1 MNKITAYFQLKK
13 GNMLLLLCFFL
24 FFFISC
30 ENNEKSK
37 SASTDYYTCPM
48 HLQIKLNNA
57 GVCPICKMELVEE
70 SSLQL
75 HHINIQVN
83 DMIKATNEAVL
94 SNIKIIKPAY
104 SSIPVT
110 INTKGII
117 TYDPK
122 TFSSIASRYKGR
134 IEKLYLRFRFER
146 VKKGQKLF
154 DIYSPEMI
162 TTQQNLI
169 FLIQSGSTQLI
180 ENAKQ
185 KLYLLGLTEGQV
197 NELVVNKQISRV
209 LSVYSP
215 VSGYILESKE
225 MPAKKEEMGKDIQA
239 GDNSLSIKEGMY
251 VDAGQEIFKV
261 VNTEIVWAV
270 IKVFAP
276 DVELVKDSQHVTIT
290 TESGICNGKVNL
302 IEPFF
307 EDGNK
312 AINVRVCLG
321 NERNTLKINEWVEA
335 KIETGEVKGW
345 WIPQSAILDMG
356 KQKIV
361 FIKKGNAFVAREI
374 KIGTE
379 NKGQIQVDFGIDEH
393 SEIAEHAQYLVDSE
407 SFLQIEK

>member
-1 MNKITAYFQLKK
+1 
-13 GNMLLLLCFFL
+13 MLLLLCFFL

-180 ENAKQ
+180 ENAKFTICPT
-185 KLYLLGLTEGQV
+185 LFEG
-197 NELVVNKQISRV
+197 
-209 LSVYSP
+209 
-215 VSGYILESKE
+215 
-225 MPAKKEEMGKDIQA
+225 
-239 GDNSLSIKEGMY
+239 
-251 VDAGQEIFKV
+251 
-261 VNTEIVWAV
+261 
-270 IKVFAP
+270 
-276 DVELVKDSQHVTIT
+276 
-290 TESGICNGKVNL
+290 
-302 IEPFF
+302 
-307 EDGNK
+307 
-312 AINVRVCLG
+312 
-321 NERNTLKINEWVEA
+321 
-335 KIETGEVKGW
+335 
-345 WIPQSAILDMG
+345 
-356 KQKIV
+356 
-361 FIKKGNAFVAREI
+361 
-374 KIGTE
+374 
-379 NKGQIQVDFGIDEH
+379 
-393 SEIAEHAQYLVDSE
+393 
-407 SFLQIEK
+407 